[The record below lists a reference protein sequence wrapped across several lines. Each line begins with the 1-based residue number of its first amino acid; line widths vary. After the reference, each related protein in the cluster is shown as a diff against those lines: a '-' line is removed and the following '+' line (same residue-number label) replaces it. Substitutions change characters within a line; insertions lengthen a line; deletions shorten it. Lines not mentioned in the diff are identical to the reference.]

1 MLASF
6 SLPGGM
12 GVANLSISTI
22 CNQNCAYC
30 FTVDHLVDGNPAAAQ
45 DPLTEQGFM
54 PLDAFQQRV
63 EFLKRSNIQDVRL
76 LGGEPTLHPQFV
88 ELINRARAADM
99 RVVVFTNGLVPEK
112 ALAALEG
119 LSVDQ
124 CTIMV
129 NVNQP
134 SEPGPDNLFH
144 QRRETLRRL
153 GERALPGVNI
163 YRLDC
168 DIDFLL
174 SLIDETDCKRTIRL
188 GMAQPCLTGENRHIH
203 PNQYRAVA
211 VKIVHLARLAAKVG
225 VKLDLDCGFVRCM
238 FSDDDLDALRSAG
251 ANVGW
256 KCNPIL
262 DVDIGGVVIH
272 CYPLS
277 RLARLPLTSESD
289 AAALRRAFEARARP
303 YRLAGVFK
311 ECSIC
316 PFKVSGECPGGCL
329 AATIRRFRHT
339 PVHLQVP
346 AEVISLAPG

>member
-6 SLPGGM
+6 SLSGGM
-12 GVANLSISTI
+12 GMANLSISTV

-30 FTVDHLVDGNPAAAQ
+30 FTVDHLVDGNPGDAQ
-45 DPLTEQGFM
+45 EPLAEQGFM
-54 PLDAFQQRV
+54 PIDAFQERV
-63 EFLKRSNIQDVRL
+63 DFLKRSSIQDVRF

-99 RVVVFTNGLVPEK
+99 RVVVFTNGLVPEEV
-112 ALAALEG
+112 LASLEM
-119 LSVDQ
+119 LPTDQ
-124 CTIMV
+124 CTVMV

-134 SEPGPDNLFH
+134 ADTGLDELFQ

-153 GERALPGVNI
+153 GGLALPGFNI

-168 DIDFLL
+168 DMDFLL
-174 SLIDETDCKRTIRL
+174 SLIDETDCKPTIRL
-188 GMAQPCLTGENRHIH
+188 GMAQPCLTSENRTIH

-211 VKIVHLARLAAKVG
+211 VKIVRLARIAAKVG
-225 VKLDLDCGFVRCM
+225 VNLDFDCGFVRCM
-238 FSDDDLDALRSAG
+238 FSDDDLDALRTAG

-256 KCNPIL
+256 QCNPIL
-262 DVDIGGVVIH
+262 DVDIRGVVIH

-277 RLARLPLTSESD
+277 KLARLPLTSESD

-316 PFKVSGECPGGCL
+316 PFKASGECPGGCL

-339 PVHLQVP
+339 PVHLTVP
-346 AEVISLAPG
+346 AEVIS